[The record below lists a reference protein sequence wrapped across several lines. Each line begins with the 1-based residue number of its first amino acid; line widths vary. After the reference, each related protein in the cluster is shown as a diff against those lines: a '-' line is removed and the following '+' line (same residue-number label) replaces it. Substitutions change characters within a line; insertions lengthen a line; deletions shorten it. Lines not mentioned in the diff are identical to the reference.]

1 MQHGDN
7 MANANNSV
15 DRENLV
21 ESENLTDRDGAVKAQ
36 TLYWVR
42 DFIVAHT
49 ICPFAQREVER
60 DSVRIEVVRS
70 KKMAVALEELMAEM
84 AWLDEHEQAETSLL
98 VFPTLFRDFEHY
110 LDFVDLAES
119 LLVEQGYEGIYQLAT
134 FHPDYC
140 FADAEPEDV
149 ANYTNRSPYPMLH
162 LLREASLE
170 KAIAAYGDTEQIP
183 ERNIA
188 YLEAMG
194 SDAAEAI
201 LARCMREERQK

>member
-1 MQHGDN
+1 MQHGDK
-7 MANANNSV
+7 ATASKSV
-15 DRENLV
+15 DTEELI
-21 ESENLTDRDGAVKAQ
+21 DRDGAVKAQ
-36 TLYWVR
+36 TLHWVR

-49 ICPFAQREVER
+49 ICPFAQREVEQ

-70 KKMAVALEELMAEM
+70 KKIAVALEELMAEV
-84 AWLDEHEQAETSLL
+84 AWLDEHKDTETSLL

-119 LLVEQGYEGIYQLAT
+119 LLAEQGYEGIYQLAT

-140 FADAEPEDV
+140 FADAEPEDA

-170 KAIAAYGDTEQIP
+170 NAIAAYGDTEQIP
-183 ERNIA
+183 ARNIA

-194 SDAAEAI
+194 SEAAEAI
-201 LARCMREERQK
+201 RARCLRDKNSE